1 MFDLENEIACWKR
14 RLSRNEHVSES
25 DIAELESH
33 FRDDVDHQIENGLD
47 PEAAFRKALE
57 QAASGDALGREYG
70 KFRPLDRRRP
80 FWHPASFLPA
90 MAWNYLKI
98 AWRILRR
105 HFLYTAIK
113 VFGLA
118 VGLACALLVLLFVQ
132 DELSFDRFHENAD
145 RIYRITNRIKMP
157 AVEMHRVYVR
167 GDLAAQLPREYSE
180 VQDAV
185 RFMIHRGYIVES
197 GGRRLETDPLYVDPN
212 FLEFFTFPLRV
223 GDKASV
229 LRDPQNAVLTEDFA
243 RRLFG
248 DQDPLGKTVS
258 IYDQRN
264 KYDLKVAGIAKNVP
278 RNSHIQFE
286 FLASLEHLQKRDST
300 FQADRGLL
308 CPTYVRLAEPAA
320 AAALE
325 AKLPAFVGRNFK
337 SVPGT
342 DSRLFLQPLTSIHL
356 HSNLALEL
364 GKNSTPSVSY
374 GLGLVA
380 LIILLLASFN
390 FINLSTA
397 QAGRRAKEVG
407 LRKTIGAARRQLVAQ
422 FLGETFVL
430 TGIALILSL
439 FISFL
444 LLPIF
449 NSLMGKQ
456 LRFDIGGNPVLVIG
470 LILTALAVGFVSGL
484 YPAFVLSAFRASESL
499 RGERSGRKTAGYLV
513 RKGLVVL
520 QFAVSL
526 VLILGALIIVRQFR
540 YIQGKNLGFQND
552 RVFSLGILKD
562 PGISEKRDLFERELR
577 SVPGVQDVVFSSGS
591 PGIYKGFPLKFSVA
605 GRSETESVEFDLQFI
620 GYGFFDFFGIGVA
633 QGRDFNRTIASDED
647 SAVILNESAAKFLGT
662 DLAVG
667 KILKSEFFNDEK
679 GVPIPMNV
687 IGVVRDYHNGS
698 LHDEIRPAVYQ
709 IKPWVHDI
717 FVRLS
722 PANISGTLKAL
733 ETKWR
738 TLPTHLPF
746 NYFSY
751 ADLAESFVYAKD
763 RRTGRLFGFSSA
775 IAVLLSCLGIVGL
788 MSFSVERRKKEIGI
802 RKVLGAGPRSI
813 LNLLIRDFSILVLA
827 ANIVAWP
834 VGFFV
839 MRGWLQS
846 FAYRTTMPWWMF
858 VASGSALLLVA
869 MAVISLQSFR
879 ATRLDPIGIIRHE

>member
-1 MFDLENEIACWKR
+1 MFDLEKEIIRWKQT
-14 RLSRNEHVSES
+14 LYADADVSES

-33 FRDDVDHQIENGLD
+33 FRDEIDHQIETGLD

-57 QAASGDALGREYG
+57 NSASGDLLGREYE

-80 FWHPASFLPA
+80 FWHPASFMPA
-90 MAWNYLKI
+90 VAWNYLKI
-98 AWRILRR
+98 AGRILRR
-105 HFLYTAIK
+105 HFFYTAIK

-132 DELSFDRFHENAD
+132 DELSFDRFHKNAD
-145 RIYRITNRIKMP
+145 RIFRVTNRIKMP
-157 AVEMHRVYVR
+157 AMEMHRVYVR

-223 GDKASV
+223 GDPASV

-243 RRLFG
+243 RKLFG
-248 DQDPLGKTVS
+248 NQDPLGRTVT

-264 KYDLKVAGIAKNVP
+264 KYDLKLAGIAKNVP

-286 FLASLEHLQKRDST
+286 FLASLDHLQRRDST
-300 FQADRGLL
+300 YQSDRSLL
-308 CPTYVRLAEPAA
+308 CPTYIRLADQAEVS
-320 AAALE
+320 ALE

-364 GKNSTPSVSY
+364 GKNSTPFISY

-430 TGIALILSL
+430 TGIALMISL
-439 FISFL
+439 VLCRL
-444 LLPIF
+444 LLPLF
-449 NSLMGKQ
+449 NSLMDRQ
-456 LRFDIGGNPVLVIG
+456 LRLDMGGNPVLWLG
-470 LILTALAVGFVSGL
+470 LVLIAGAVGFASGL

-499 RGERSGRKTAGYLV
+499 RGERTGRKTGGYFV

-526 VLILGALIIVRQFR
+526 VLILGAFIIVRQFR

-552 RVFSLGILKD
+552 RVFSLSILKD

-591 PGIYKGFPLKFSVA
+591 PGIYKGFPLKFSVS
-605 GRSETESVEFDLQFI
+605 GRSETESVELALQFV
-620 GYGFFDFFGIGVA
+620 GYGFFDFFGIGLV
-633 QGRDFNRTIASDED
+633 QGRDFNRTIPSDED
-647 SAVILNESAAKFLGT
+647 SAVVLNESAAQSLGP

-667 KILKSEFFNDEK
+667 KIIKSEFFTDEK
-679 GVPIPMNV
+679 GAPIPMTV

-698 LHDEIRPAVYQ
+698 LHDELKPAVYQ
-709 IKPWVHDI
+709 IKSWMHDI
-717 FVRLS
+717 FIRLN

-738 TLPTHLPF
+738 TLPTHVPF

-763 RRTGRLFGFSSA
+763 RRTGRLFGFSSV

-802 RKVLGAGPRSI
+802 RKVLGAGSGGI
-813 LNLLIRDFSILVLA
+813 LALLIKDFSKLVLA

-846 FAYRTTMPWWMF
+846 FAYRTTIPWWMF
-858 VASGSALLLVA
+858 VASGAALLLVA
-869 MAVISLQSFR
+869 MAVVSLQSFR